1 MILSSDIFPAIC
13 GYSIIEQIYS
23 SSQTIV
29 YRGVRRK
36 DQKPVIIKLMGIEHP
51 TSQQIIQFRHQ
62 YFITQN
68 LDVPGIIKSYSL
80 EKYGTSYAFV
90 MEDFGGISLADE
102 MDSWNYQKI
111 RQTPD
116 FLNYFLD
123 IAIKIASALEQLH
136 HHHIIHKDIKPDNIL
151 INPIT
156 KQVKITDFS
165 IASVL
170 SKEIQFLTNPGIIEG
185 TLAYISP
192 EQTGRMNR
200 GIDYRSDYYSL
211 GVTYFE
217 LLTGELPF
225 NHQNPLDLIYSHIS
239 KHPPIE
245 KIISSKASEIISNII
260 CKLMAKNAEDRY
272 QSALGLKHD
281 LELCLNN
288 LLNNKENHQI
298 IETFELATKDISNHF
313 IIPEKLYG
321 REIEVQELLAAFDR
335 VINHH
340 QHHLEKSEIVK
351 GVEMVLVKG
360 DSGMGKTAV
369 VNEIYKPVIREKGY
383 FIQGKF
389 HQLQQNIP
397 FLGWVKA
404 LENLIEQLLSEN
416 DTQIKQWKASIL
428 SVLGDQ
434 AQVIINLIPALELII
449 GPQPKATELSG
460 IAAQNRL
467 NFLFHKFIQIFAIR
481 KHPLVIFL
489 DDLQWADAVSL
500 SFIQLLMSE
509 NHIVN
514 NLQTQRNNLGIKIPN
529 FTSTNTNQNQ
539 NQNAL
544 LLIGS
549 YRDNEV
555 SITHPLYFTIGEI
568 AKTSVKISSINLEPL
583 DQNDIGILIA
593 ETLKCEVDSVIA
605 LTQAIFAKT
614 KGNPFFIHQF
624 LKSLYKDKAIKF
636 NYQIGHWECDV
647 ANVRKLALTDDVVE
661 FLALQ
666 IKRLP
671 TYNQKILKFAACIGN
686 KFDLQTLSTI
696 NETHPND
703 TITELWDSVIEGLI
717 LPIDKKNDSSNQ
729 DDPTTALIFDGA
741 SAYGDNQISLGHC
754 NASQFKFIHDRVQ
767 QAAYSLIP
775 ESEKQQIHLKIGELL
790 LNKTSATSWEKDI
803 FEIVNQFNKALELI
817 DVQQERNELAKM
829 NLIAGRSAIS
839 STAYQEA
846 LKYLTVGREL
856 LVSNCWETEY
866 ELTLGLYE
874 ALAEVTYLIS
884 DFPASEEF
892 IEVVL
897 TQAKTLLEKVKVYE
911 IKIQVYT
918 SQNKLVKAISITREI
933 LKEFGVT
940 FPEQPSQED
949 IQKELKKTAA
959 IIGDR
964 SIEEL
969 TNLPAI
975 TDANKLAIMRIASS
989 MIPPTYIAD
998 QQLFSLIVLSQ
1009 INLSVQYGSSYL
1021 SAFYYGCYAILLNSI
1036 MDDIETADK
1045 FGKLALNLV
1054 KKSDDKNIK
1063 TRTFYVLGAFIVH
1076 GKSHIKETLPLL
1088 LDAYQTALEI
1098 GSLDFVGYSAK
1109 EICQHYYFMG
1119 QELTAIE
1126 QQTQNYINTLET
1138 LKQSTTSNCC
1148 KIFQQSVHN
1157 LQSKNENPCILSG
1170 EAYNENQSI
1179 ASMIEAKDIS
1189 GLHYLYLHKLIL
1201 CYWFEAYEQ
1210 AQENATQAKLYLAGG
1225 AGFISIP
1232 NFHFYESLTALALY
1246 SQGESEQENLLT
1258 LVEANQIK
1266 LKKWAYYAPMNYLH
1280 KFYLVEAEL
1289 YRVTDQYLEAID
1301 CYELAISGAKENEY
1315 THEEALANEL
1325 AAKFYLKWG
1334 KQKIAKAYLDDAYH
1348 GYIRWGAKAKVK
1360 DLQKR
1365 YPQLLSHILLHKET
1379 DFHPQEKISG
1389 SKATRLP
1396 EISNRKSISGSNSTI
1411 SAYLDLESVIK
1422 ASQALSEQI
1431 KLEDLLSTL
1440 MEVIT
1445 QNAGASKS
1453 ALILNK
1459 NTKLDLELTAI
1470 SCNSNTSS
1478 IFTELPCIPL
1488 ESSTTV
1494 PVGLINYVK
1503 RTKETIGID
1512 DTTIPNFLLA
1522 DSYILSEKPKSILCI
1537 PIINQ
1542 GKLFGILYLENKLTA
1557 GVFTRNRIKLLNLIT
1572 NQAAISLKNAILY
1585 NNLVEAKEDLE
1596 HYNQSLEEKVA
1607 RRTQEISDK
1616 NQILKQALQDLQS
1629 TQSHLIQTEKM
1640 SSLGQMVAGIAHE
1653 INNPVNFIHGNINH
1667 ANQYV
1672 KDLLDLIAIYQQ
1684 ENTNYN
1690 SIVAK
1695 KSSEMDLDFIIEDLP
1710 KLLKSIEI
1718 GTSRIRTII
1727 LGLRN
1732 FSRLDEA
1739 EIKTVDIH
1747 EGIENTLMILQHR
1760 FKAKDSRPE
1769 IQIIKEY
1776 GQLSQISCYPGQLNQ
1791 VFMNIL
1797 SNAIDALEDSQTN
1810 HQTRENLIIRIVTEI
1825 LNSNTARIRISD
1837 NGSGIEQK
1845 VKRRI
1850 FDPFFTTKPV
1860 GSGTGLGLSISY
1872 QIIVDKH
1879 KGQLICN
1886 STVGE
1891 GTEFIIDI
1899 PMQLCH
1905 Q

>member
-1 MILSSDIFPAIC
+1 MVLSSDIFPVIC
-13 GYSIIEQIYS
+13 GYSIIEKIYS

-29 YRGVRRK
+29 YRGIRGK
-36 DQKPVIIKLMGIEHP
+36 DQKPVIIKLMGIEYP

-62 YFITQN
+62 YFITEN

-102 MDSWNYQKI
+102 MDSWNSQKI
-111 RQTPD
+111 RQAPD
-116 FLNYFLD
+116 FLHYFLD

-165 IASVL
+165 IASIL
-170 SKEIQFLTNPGIIEG
+170 PKEIQFLINPDIIEG

-225 NHQNPLDLIYSHIS
+225 NNENSLDLIYSHIS
-239 KHPPIE
+239 KQPPIE
-245 KIISSKASEIISNII
+245 KIISCKASEIISNII

-281 LELCLNN
+281 LELCLNK
-288 LLNNKENHQI
+288 LQNNQQNSQT
-298 IETFELATKDISNHF
+298 IETFELATKDISDHF

-321 REIEVQELLAAFDR
+321 REVEVQQLLAAFDR
-335 VINHH
+335 VINHS
-340 QHHLEKSEIVK
+340 QHYLEKSELIK
-351 GVEMVLVKG
+351 GVEMLLVKG

-369 VNEIYKPVIREKGY
+369 VNQIYQPVIREKGY

-389 HQLQQNIP
+389 NQLQQDIP
-397 FLGWVKA
+397 FVGWVKA

-428 SVLGDQ
+428 SALGEQ
-434 AQVIINLIPALELII
+434 AQVIINLIPALKLII
-449 GPQPKATELSG
+449 GPQPKAAELSG

-467 NFLFHKFIQIFAIR
+467 NFLFHKFIQVFAIR

-489 DDLQWADAVSL
+489 DDLQWADAASL

-509 NHIVN
+509 NNLVN
-514 NLQTQRNNLGIKIPN
+514 NLQTQRNNLGIQIPN
-529 FTSTNTNQNQ
+529 FISANTNQNQ

-549 YRDNEV
+549 YRDKEV
-555 SITHPLYFTIGEI
+555 SMSHPLGFTIGEI
-568 AKTSVKISSINLEPL
+568 AKTNVKISSINLEPL

-593 ETLKCEVDSVIA
+593 ETLKCELDSVIA
-605 LTQAIFAKT
+605 LTQVIFAKT
-614 KGNPFFIHQF
+614 KGNPFFIHEF
-624 LKSLYKDKAIKF
+624 LKTLYKDKAIKF
-636 NYQIGHWECDV
+636 NYEIGNWQCDI
-647 ANVRKLALTDDVVE
+647 ADVRKLALTDDVVE

-729 DDPTTALIFDGA
+729 DHSTTALIIDGNC
-741 SAYGDNQISLGHC
+741 DNQISLGHC
-754 NASQFKFIHDRVQ
+754 RASQFKFIHDRVQ

-775 ESEKQQIHLKIGELL
+775 ESEKQQIHLKLGTLL
-790 LNKTSATSWEKDI
+790 LNKTSADSWEKDI

-839 STAYQEA
+839 ATAYQEA
-846 LKYLTVGREL
+846 LKYLTTGRKL
-856 LVSNCWETEY
+856 LISDCWKTEY
-866 ELTLGLYE
+866 ELSLGLHE
-874 ALAEVTYLIS
+874 ALAEITYLIG
-884 DFPASEEF
+884 DFQASEEF

-911 IKIQVYT
+911 IRIQVYT
-918 SQNKLVKAISITREI
+918 SQNKLVKAISIAREI
-933 LKEFGVT
+933 LKQFGVT
-940 FPEQPSQED
+940 FPEQPTQED

-959 IIGDR
+959 ILGDR

-969 TNLPAI
+969 TNLPSI
-975 TDANKLAIMRIASS
+975 TDATQLAVMRIAAS
-989 MIPPTYIAD
+989 MIPPAYIAD
-998 QQLFSLIVLSQ
+998 QLLFPLIVLSQ
-1009 INLSVQYGSSYL
+1009 VNLSVQYGNGAS
-1021 SAFYYGCYAILLNSI
+1021 SAFFYGNYGILLNSI
-1036 MDDIETADK
+1036 LDDIETADK

-1054 KKSDDKNIK
+1054 EKSGDKNIK
-1063 TRTFYVLGAFIVH
+1063 TRTFYVIGAFLAH

-1109 EICQHYYFMG
+1109 ELCQHYYFMG
-1119 QELTAIE
+1119 EELTAIE
-1126 QQTQNYINTLET
+1126 QQIHNYINTLET

-1179 ASMIEAKDIS
+1179 ASMIKAKDIS

-1201 CYWFEAYEQ
+1201 CYWFEEYEQ
-1210 AQENATQAKLYLAGG
+1210 AQENANQAKIYLAGG

-1232 NFHFYESLTALALY
+1232 NFHFYESLTALALC
-1246 SQGESEQENLLT
+1246 SQGESEQENLLA

-1301 CYELAISGAKENEY
+1301 SYELAITKAKENEY
-1315 THEEALANEL
+1315 IHEEALAKEL

-1334 KQKIAKAYLDDAYH
+1334 KQKIAKAYLDDAYY
-1348 GYIRWGAKAKVK
+1348 GYIRWGAKAKAK

-1365 YPQLLSHILLHKET
+1365 YPQLLSHILLHKEI
-1379 DFHPQEKISG
+1379 DSHPDKKSSSSG
-1389 SKATRLP
+1389 ATPLP
-1396 EISNRKSISGSNSTI
+1396 EISNSKNISGSKTSI

-1440 MEVIT
+1440 MEVIM
-1445 QNAGASKS
+1445 QNGGASKS
-1453 ALILNK
+1453 ALILSK

-1478 IFTELPCIPL
+1478 ISTELPCIPL

-1512 DTTIPNFLLA
+1512 DTTIPNFLLT
-1522 DSYILSEKPKSILCI
+1522 DSYILSEKPKSILCM

-1542 GKLFGILYLENKLTA
+1542 GKFFGIVYLENKLAA
-1557 GVFTRNRIKLLNLIT
+1557 GVFTRNRIKLLNLIA

-1585 NNLVEAKEDLE
+1585 SNLVEAKEDLE
-1596 HYNQSLEEKVA
+1596 HYNQTLEEKVA
-1607 RRTQEISDK
+1607 QRTQEVNDK
-1616 NQILKQALQDLQS
+1616 NQILQKALQDLQS
-1629 TQSHLIQTEKM
+1629 TQAHLIQAEKM

-1667 ANQYV
+1667 VSQYV
-1672 KDLLDLIAIYQQ
+1672 QDLLDLIAIYQQ
-1684 ENTNYN
+1684 ENTNSN
-1690 SIVAK
+1690 SIFVK
-1695 KSSEMDLDFIIEDLP
+1695 KTSEIDLDFIVEDLP
-1710 KLLKSIEI
+1710 KLLSSIEI
-1718 GTSRIRTII
+1718 GTSRIRTIV

-1760 FKAKDSRPE
+1760 LKVKDSRPE
-1769 IQIIKEY
+1769 IQVIKEY
-1776 GQLSQISCYPGQLNQ
+1776 GQLSQITCYPGQLNQ

-1845 VKRRI
+1845 VKRKI
-1850 FDPFFTTKPV
+1850 FDPFFTTKAV